1 MGRAGVGNNGIA
13 KVLTFGGV
21 RLEVLVRGS
30 SMWLQKIL
38 NVARSNRLTGAAVYA
53 SMLRAARQHKH
64 GKSHS

>member
-30 SMWLQKIL
+30 SMWLQKDPEYS
-38 NVARSNRLTGAAVYA
+38 AK
-53 SMLRAARQHKH
+53 Q
-64 GKSHS
+64 